1 MKGYCMKKKIV
12 LVVLSLVVLFSYV
25 HAQNFKNITVDE
37 LKKMIDKKTKM
48 VLVDARTG
56 MEYAQGHIPT
66 AINIPPEKLTSIG
79 TLLPKNKNIL
89 VVFYCRGFG

>member
-1 MKGYCMKKKIV
+1 MKKKIV
-12 LVVLSLVVLFSYV
+12 LVVLSLVVLFSYAY
-25 HAQNFKNITVDE
+25 AQNFKSITAVE
-37 LKKMIDKKTKM
+37 LKKMLDQKSKM
-48 VLVDARTG
+48 VLVDARTA

-66 AINIPPEKLTSIG
+66 AINIPPEKLTTIG